1 MNPIKWLVAGGVIA
15 TISYLAWL
23 LTPPEDAVG
32 SYLEGFDSSR
42 RKRKMIRDED
52 DQSSRLGFKDHN
64 DG

>member
-32 SYLEGFDSSR
+32 SYLDDFDTSN
-42 RKRKMIRDED
+42 RKRKMIRDEV
-52 DQSSRLGFKDHN
+52 DQDFDLRIKG
-64 DG
+64 